1 MKSTV
6 GFRLNG
12 QPVTLESDD
21 ERTLLWAL
29 RADLA
34 VTGAKYG
41 CGEGTCGACT
51 VIVDGKA
58 VRACSTTVKRVANK
72 EVMTIEG
79 LARDGKLH
87 PLQQAFIDHGAFQ
100 CGFCTPGMLLGA
112 YALLRARPNP
122 SRSEILAYMDQH
134 LCRCGAHQRI
144 VEAIEAAG
152 RQMRGRP

>member
-12 QPVTLESDD
+12 QPVSLESDD

-29 RADLA
+29 RTDLA

-58 VRACSTTVKRVANK
+58 VRACSTTLKRVANK
-72 EVMTIEG
+72 DVMTIEG
-79 LARDGKLH
+79 LAHDGKLH

-112 YALLRARPNP
+112 YALLRARPHP
-122 SRSEILAYMDQH
+122 SRNEIIAYMDHH

-144 VEAIEAAG
+144 VEAIEAVS
-152 RQMRGRP
+152 RQMGGRA